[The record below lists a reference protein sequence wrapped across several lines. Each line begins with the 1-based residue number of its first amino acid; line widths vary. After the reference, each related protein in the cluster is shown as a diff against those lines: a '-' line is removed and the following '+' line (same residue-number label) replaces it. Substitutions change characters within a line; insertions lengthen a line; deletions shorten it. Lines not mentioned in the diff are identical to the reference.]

1 METLVDVL
9 YVIFFILISVL
20 ILYFHRKT
28 GDYIKEL
35 EEKAGI
41 CPTCWQYKRKAYII
55 SNYTKPKTKRK

>member
-41 CPTCWQYKRKAYII
+41 CPTC
-55 SNYTKPKTKRK
+55 